1 MKTYLIIGALVALGV
16 LGAFMYVSSLKS
28 EIKEANSTITRL
40 NGNIS
45 VLTLANSSLEKTN
58 QELTLDLKASEDA
71 REVLAQKKA
80 EIKIVEKDR
89 IVTIEKIVREDP
101 ELNNRTLSPVLAATF
116 ASIQAARSKK

>member
-1 MKTYLIIGALVALGV
+1 MKTNLIIGALVALGV

-28 EIKEANSTITRL
+28 EIKEANSTITTL

-71 REVLAQKKA
+71 REVLALKKA

>member
-1 MKTYLIIGALVALGV
+1 MKTYLIVGVLVALGV
-16 LGAFMYVSSLKS
+16 LGAFMYVSSLKT
-28 EIKEANSTITRL
+28 EIKEANSTINTL

-58 QELTLDLKASEDA
+58 RELTLDLKASEDA

>member
-1 MKTYLIIGALVALGV
+1 MKTYLIVGVLVALGV
-16 LGAFMYVSSLKS
+16 LGAFMYVSSLKT
-28 EIKEANSTITRL
+28 EIKEANSTINTL

>member
-1 MKTYLIIGALVALGV
+1 MKTYLIIGVLVALGI
-16 LGAFMYVSSLKS
+16 LGAFMYVSSLKT
-28 EIKEANSTITRL
+28 EIKEANSTITAL

-71 REVLAQKKA
+71 REVLARKKA

>member
-1 MKTYLIIGALVALGV
+1 MKTNLIVGVLVALGV
-16 LGAFMYVSSLKS
+16 LGAFMYVSSLKT
-28 EIKEANSTITRL
+28 EIKEANSTINTL

>member
-1 MKTYLIIGALVALGV
+1 MKTYLIIGVLAALGV
-16 LGAFMYVSSLKS
+16 LGAFMYVSNLKS
-28 EIKEANSTITRL
+28 EIKEANSTINTL

-58 QELTLDLKASEDA
+58 RELTLDLKASEDA